1 MALENVEQF
10 EKLLREDEVLQEK
23 LVSAVDAYEGEQ
35 TAEAIYEA
43 LLEPIAAGV
52 GLPFTY
58 EEAVRFGSLGRE
70 LSDAE
75 LDGLAGGSICIFVGF
90 GDDPDAEVIDD
101 SNGGACAYVGVTLA
115 NWG

>member
-10 EKLLREDEVLQEK
+10 EKLLREDEALQER
-23 LVSAVDAYEGEQ
+23 LASAVDAYEGEQ

-70 LSDAE
+70 LSDA
-75 LDGLAGGSICIFVGF
+75 LVVPRVPRGLRLGGRASRARGGGCRSLEEWPACGFVQ
-90 GDDPDAEVIDD
+90 
-101 SNGGACAYVGVTLA
+101 
-115 NWG
+115 